1 MNRVMLIG
9 NLGKDPEQRTLD
21 NGSNRVTFSIATS
34 EKYQDKE
41 GIWQETTEW
50 HDIVLWR
57 IQADNAM
64 KYLKKGST
72 IFLEGK
78 LSHRTWQ
85 DAENKTRKIT
95 EVVGTMFKVLER
107 RSPGVDFQT
116 STNLAAAVNQKSSE
130 NITEEGENLP
140 F

>member
-41 GIWQETTEW
+41 GNWQETTEW

-57 IQADNAM
+57 NQADNAV

-85 DAENKTRKIT
+85 DTENKTRKTT

-107 RSPGVDFQT
+107 RSPGSDIQAHAN
-116 STNLAAAVNQKSSE
+116 SAAAVTQKSSE
-130 NITEEGENLP
+130 NVTEEGENLP

>member
-1 MNRVMLIG
+1 MLIG

-41 GIWQETTEW
+41 GIWQENTEW

-107 RSPGVDFQT
+107 RSPGGDFQAP
-116 STNLAAAVNQKSSE
+116 TNSAAAVNQKSSE

>member
-1 MNRVMLIG
+1 MNRVTLIG

-21 NGSNRVTFSIATS
+21 NGSNRVNFSIATS

-41 GIWQETTEW
+41 GNWQETTEW

-57 IQADNAM
+57 NQADNAV

-78 LSHRTWQ
+78 LTQRTWQ
-85 DAENKTRKIT
+85 DAENKTRKTT
-95 EVVGTMFKVLER
+95 EVVCTMFKVLER
-107 RSPGVDFQT
+107 RSPGSDIQAPA
-116 STNLAAAVNQKSSE
+116 SSAAAVPQKSSE
-130 NITEEGENLP
+130 NVTEEGENLP

>member
-41 GIWQETTEW
+41 GNWQENTEW

-57 IQADNAM
+57 NQAYNAM

-78 LSHRTWQ
+78 LTHRTWQ
-85 DAENKTRKIT
+85 DAENKTRKTT

-107 RSPGVDFQT
+107 RSPASDFQAPAN
-116 STNLAAAVNQKSSE
+116 SGISAAQKASG
-130 NITEEGENLP
+130 NVTEEGEDLP

>member
-1 MNRVMLIG
+1 MLIG

-116 STNLAAAVNQKSSE
+116 PTNSAAAVNQKSSE

>member
-95 EVVGTMFKVLER
+95 EVVGNMFKVLER

-116 STNLAAAVNQKSSE
+116 PTNSAAAVNQKSSE

>member
-21 NGSNRVTFSIATS
+21 NGSSRVTFSIATS

-107 RSPGVDFQT
+107 RSPGVDFQNPAN
-116 STNLAAAVNQKSSE
+116 SAAAVNQKSSE

>member
-1 MNRVMLIG
+1 MLIG
-9 NLGKDPEQRTLD
+9 NLGKDPEPRTLD

-107 RSPGVDFQT
+107 RSSGGDFQT
-116 STNLAAAVNQKSSE
+116 PASSASAVTQKSSE
-130 NITEEGENLP
+130 NVTEEGENLP

>member
-41 GIWQETTEW
+41 GNWQETTEW

-57 IQADNAM
+57 TQADNAV

-116 STNLAAAVNQKSSE
+116 STNSAAAVNQKSSE

>member
-1 MNRVMLIG
+1 MNRVTLIG

-21 NGSNRVTFSIATS
+21 NGNNRVNFSIATS

-57 IQADNAM
+57 NQADNAV

-85 DAENKTRKIT
+85 DAENKTRKTT

-107 RSPGVDFQT
+107 RSPGSDIPAPANSFVA
-116 STNLAAAVNQKSSE
+116 STQKSSE
-130 NITEEGENLP
+130 NVSEEGENLP

>member
-95 EVVGTMFKVLER
+95 AVVGTMFKVLER
-107 RSPGVDFQT
+107 RSSGGDFQT
-116 STNLAAAVNQKSSE
+116 PASSASAVTQK
-130 NITEEGENLP
+130 
-140 F
+140 

>member
-41 GIWQETTEW
+41 GNWQENTEW

-57 IQADNAM
+57 NQADNAM

-78 LSHRTWQ
+78 LTHRTWQ
-85 DAENKTRKIT
+85 DAENKTRKTT
-95 EVVGTMFKVLER
+95 EVVGSMFKVLER
-107 RSPGVDFQT
+107 RSPASDYQSPANSAV
-116 STNLAAAVNQKSSE
+116 AAAQKGPG
-130 NITEEGENLP
+130 NITEEGEDLP

>member
-57 IQADNAM
+57 IQADNAI

-95 EVVGTMFKVLER
+95 EVVGSMFKVLER
-107 RSPGVDFQT
+107 RSPASEFQAPAN
-116 STNLAAAVNQKSSE
+116 SAVAAAQKAPG
-130 NITEEGENLP
+130 NVTEEGEDLP